1 MASVRR
7 RCRVLDGRRFSGR
20 PARGT
25 TRVGGRRE
33 GHAWRRWTRARGC
46 RTGRRGVRHSG
57 VSLFFAVSATT
68 YGPSSAEPAGTAAL
82 VVSCLMSALVAFFL
96 WYRHRKDGL
105 LPKDRKG
112 ASVHEAAGPVAF
124 FPPRSAFPV
133 LAAAGTALLGLG
145 AVYGLWLFLIGAG
158 VLVPGVLG
166 FVFQYAARGTDPVR
180 PTGVEDR

>member
-1 MASVRR
+1 MAAVDEGARMP
-7 RCRVLDGRRFSGR
+7 DGAARR
-20 PARGT
+20 PAQRRQPLLRRQRHDLRT
-25 TRVGGRRE
+25 VLGR
-33 GHAWRRWTRARGC
+33 
-46 RTGRRGVRHSG
+46 
-57 VSLFFAVSATT
+57 
-68 YGPSSAEPAGTAAL
+68 PAGTAAL

-124 FPPRSAFPV
+124 FPPHSAFPV

-166 FVFQYAARGTDPVR
+166 FAFQYAARGTDPVR